1 MTPLAAHAILLLSFF
16 AFSSFLAVPRTFAR
30 QRGRKRIV
38 FPLLVTFVLL
48 SALPSSSLS
57 RIIQIP
63 GEAGSPGVRMS
74 GGEFAP
80 ELAAEE
86 IRVAVREGT
95 PGRVSSLLSTWPEL
109 LEARDV
115 NGMTPLFLAV
125 SNGQPEI
132 VRLLLDS
139 GADMHAANRFGAMP
153 FHQAAYA
160 GHRRIVEMLLE
171 RGEKVDVKDG
181 DDRTALHLTAW
192 NDRQEIA
199 LLLIEKGA
207 RVDMG
212 DSAGKGAT
220 PLHYAAALGS
230 ADVARILLEHCANI
244 DAMAMEGATPLH
256 LAVSREKPKLVRLL
270 LAYNAEVKRKDA
282 DGRTAIDLASFSSD
296 RDLEGLLLGRGEATP
311 GGIERQTRRKCP
323 SRR

>member
-1 MTPLAAHAILLLSFF
+1 MATHAILLISFF
-16 AFSSFLAVPRTFAR
+16 AFSSFLVVPREFAR
-30 QRGRKRIV
+30 QRGRKRGV
-38 FPLLVTFVLL
+38 LPLLVTFMFL

-57 RIIQIP
+57 RTIQVP
-63 GEAGSPGVRMS
+63 GKAGPPGVRMS

-80 ELAAEE
+80 EFAAQE
-86 IRVAVREGT
+86 IRVAVWDGA

-109 LEARDV
+109 LEVRDG
-115 NGMTPLFLAV
+115 NGMTPLFLAAAI
-125 SNGQPEI
+125 GQPEI
-132 VRLLLDS
+132 VRLLLDN

-160 GHRRIVEMLLE
+160 GHRKIVEMLLE

-207 RVDMG
+207 RVDTG

-230 ADVARILLEHCANI
+230 ADVARVLLEHCANI
-244 DAMAMEGATPLH
+244 DAMALEGATPLH
-256 LAVSREKPKLVRLL
+256 LAVSREKPDLVRLL

-282 DGRTAIDLASFSSD
+282 NGRTAIDLASFSGD
-296 RDLEGLLLGRGEATP
+296 RDLESLLLGRGEATS
-311 GGIERQTRRKCP
+311 GGIERQTGRKCP
-323 SRR
+323 SRI

>member
-1 MTPLAAHAILLLSFF
+1 MTPLATHAILLLSFI
-16 AFSSFLAVPRTFAR
+16 AFSSFLAVPRTPPR
-30 QRGRKRIV
+30 QMERKRSV
-38 FPLLVTFVLL
+38 FPLLVTVVLL
-48 SALPSSSLS
+48 FALPSSSLS

-63 GEAGSPGVRMS
+63 EETGPPGVRMS
-74 GGEFAP
+74 GGEFTP

-95 PGRVSSLLSTWPEL
+95 PGKVSSLLSTWPEL
-109 LEARDV
+109 LEVRDV
-115 NGMTPLFLAV
+115 NGMTPLFLAAV
-125 SNGQPEI
+125 FDQPEI

-171 RGEKVDVKDG
+171 RGEKVDMKDG

-192 NDRQEIA
+192 NNRHEIA

-207 RVDMG
+207 RVNTG

-244 DAMAMEGATPLH
+244 DTMAMEGATPLH
-256 LAVSREKPKLVRLL
+256 LAVSRKKAKLVRLL
-270 LAYNAEVKRKDA
+270 LAYNAEVTRKDGN
-282 DGRTAIDLASFSSD
+282 GRTAIDLASFSSD
-296 RDLEGLLLGRGEATP
+296 RDLEGLLLGRGEPTV
-311 GGIERQTRRKCP
+311 GGFERQTRRKCP
-323 SRR
+323 NRK

>member
-1 MTPLAAHAILLLSFF
+1 MTPLATHAILLLSFF
-16 AFSSFLAVPRTFAR
+16 AFSSFLAVPRAVAR
-30 QRGRKRIV
+30 QRGRNRIV

-57 RIIQIP
+57 RSVQIP
-63 GEAGSPGVRMS
+63 GEAGPPGVRMA

-80 ELAAEE
+80 DLATEE
-86 IRVAVREGT
+86 IRVAIREGT
-95 PGRVSSLLSTWPEL
+95 PGRVSSLLSIWPEL
-109 LEARDV
+109 LEVRDG
-115 NGMTPLFLAV
+115 NGMTPLFLAAMV
-125 SNGQPEI
+125 GQPEI
-132 VRLLLDS
+132 VRLLLNS

-153 FHQAAYA
+153 LHQAAYA

-192 NDRQEIA
+192 NNRQEIA

-207 RVDMG
+207 RVDTG

-230 ADVARILLEHCANI
+230 ADVARVLLEHCANI

-256 LAVSREKPKLVRLL
+256 IAVSRKRPELVRLL
-270 LAYNAEVKRKDA
+270 IRYEAEATRKDA
-282 DGRTAIDLASFSSD
+282 NGRSAIDLASLSGD
-296 RDLEGLLLGRGEATP
+296 RDLESLLLGRGEATT
-311 GGIERQTRRKCP
+311 GGIERQTGRKCP
-323 SRR
+323 SRM

>member
-1 MTPLAAHAILLLSFF
+1 
-16 AFSSFLAVPRTFAR
+16 
-30 QRGRKRIV
+30 
-38 FPLLVTFVLL
+38 
-48 SALPSSSLS
+48 
-57 RIIQIP
+57 
-63 GEAGSPGVRMS
+63 MS

-86 IRVAVREGT
+86 IRVAVREGI

-109 LEARDV
+109 LEVRDGD
-115 NGMTPLFLAV
+115 GMTPLFLAAAF
-125 SNGQPEI
+125 GQAEI
-132 VRLLLDS
+132 VRLLLDG

-192 NDRQEIA
+192 KNRQEIA

-207 RVDMG
+207 RVDTG
-212 DSAGKGAT
+212 DSAGRGAT

-230 ADVARILLEHCANI
+230 ADVARTLLEHCANI

-256 LAVSREKPKLVRLL
+256 MAVSRKKPKLVQLL
-270 LAYNAEVKRKDA
+270 ITYDAEVTRKDA
-282 DGRTAIDLASFSSD
+282 NGRTAIDLASLSGD
-296 RDLEGLLLGRGEATP
+296 RDLEGLLLGRGEATADK
-311 GGIERQTRRKCP
+311 IERQTRRKCP